1 MNIIDVAFILIILMS
16 GIIGL
21 KRGVIKE
28 SVSFL
33 GFFIVVIFAFILKN
47 PVSIFLYEHL
57 PFFKFLGIFKGI
69 EVLNILLYE
78 VVAFILVLSILTIIL
93 KVVIKLTSVIEK
105 LLTITVI
112 LGIPSKILG
121 FIVGIIEGFVWGFIF
136 IYILSLPI
144 FNMSI
149 IKDSNARKSII
160 KNTPILSKFTQNF
173 IGTIDDFILIK
184 DEYTEKKISSDEF
197 NQNSLD
203 VFLKYGIIDVKS
215 VKILKNKNKLS
226 FKGIDD
232 LIIKYERNENK

>member
-33 GFFIVVIFAFILKN
+33 GLFIVVILAFILKN
-47 PVSIFLYEHL
+47 PVSVFLYEHL
-57 PFFKFLGIFKGI
+57 PFFKFFGIFKGI
-69 EVLNILLYE
+69 EVLNILIYE

-93 KVVIKLTSVIEK
+93 KLVIKLTSVIEK

-121 FIVGIIEGFVWGFIF
+121 FIVGIIEGFVWSFIF

-144 FNMSI
+144 FNI
-149 IKDSNARKSII
+149 PTIKDSNARKSII

-173 IGTIDDFILIK
+173 IVTIDDFILIK

-197 NQNSLD
+197 NKNSLD

-226 FKGIDD
+226 FNGIDD
-232 LIIKYERNENK
+232 LIVKYERNENK

>member
-33 GFFIVVIFAFILKN
+33 GLFIVVIFAFILKN
-47 PVSIFLYEHL
+47 PVSVFLYEHL
-57 PFFKFLGIFKGI
+57 PFFKFFGIFKGI
-69 EVLNILLYE
+69 EVLNILIYE

-93 KVVIKLTSVIEK
+93 KLVIKLTSVIEK

-121 FIVGIIEGFVWGFIF
+121 FIVGIIEGVVWSFIF

-144 FNMSI
+144 FNISI

-173 IGTIDDFILIK
+173 IVTIDDFILIK

-197 NQNSLD
+197 NKNSLD

-226 FKGIDD
+226 FNGIDD
-232 LIIKYERNENK
+232 LIVKYERNENK